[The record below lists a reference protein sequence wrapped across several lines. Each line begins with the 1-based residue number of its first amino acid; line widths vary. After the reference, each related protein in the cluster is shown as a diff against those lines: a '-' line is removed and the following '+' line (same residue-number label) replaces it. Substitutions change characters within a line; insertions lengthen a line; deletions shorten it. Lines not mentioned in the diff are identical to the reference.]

1 MFTADA
7 FRLVIATGKVPRIYE
22 WAEYEPTRHGRKF
35 YPGSKKRVGHL
46 IAFALCTNGTGEQEI
61 RLFFQTAR
69 KVGEK
74 WVRFSFAGPMQDA
87 AVPSES
93 EIVTIQP

>member
-22 WAEYEPTRHGRKF
+22 WAEYEHTRHGRMF

-46 IAFALCTNGTGEQEI
+46 VAFALCLNANREQEI
-61 RLFFQTAR
+61 RLFYQTVR
-69 KVGEK
+69 KAGEK
-74 WVRFSFAGPMQDA
+74 WVQFSFGGLIQNA
-87 AVPSES
+87 AAPSES
-93 EIVTIQP
+93 EIVTI